1 MKTKWNLE
9 ELYYTSLTDPQ
20 IEKDVQEFESL
31 QDSFAKK
38 YTEDKSFLSDPK
50 ILKDAL
56 VSMEEESKKAL
67 IKPLYYLFFVRD
79 LDATNT
85 EALAL
90 ESKLSERYTKAGN
103 KTLFFNVEL
112 GAVSKEQQEIFLNA
126 PELEHYR
133 YCLKQIF
140 ENAQY
145 TLSEKEEKIMSLKSD
160 VAGGR
165 WVNMVS
171 TIEAK
176 KMVPF
181 SDGDLPLPEAL
192 EQINNLSR
200 DKRHELW
207 KGIISVLKEMG
218 EMSAHEM
225 NAVVTNHKINGELRG
240 YKTPEQPTILRN
252 ENKEEVIDALAETVT
267 KAFSLSHRF
276 YKAKAKYL
284 GEELKYEDKN
294 ADIGKFSI
302 EFPFEKSAELVKEAF
317 GEVNPLY
324 RELFESFLKK
334 GQIDVYPKKGKSGG
348 AFCAHST
355 GMPTM
360 LLLNHVD
367 NLRSFE
373 TLAHEMGHAVH
384 SERSKTQSPMYEGYS
399 TAVAETA
406 STFFEAVVR
415 DKLLQDLPE
424 EDKVLLLHN
433 SIQNDVSSIFRQ
445 TAFYNFEKDLHKRV
459 REEGFVDEKEIAKTM
474 TKHLRAQLGDAVSV
488 SEDDGYSYIYISH
501 FRNFF
506 YVYTYTYGQLVSRAL
521 FARYKKDKEYAK
533 QIDIFLTSGGS
544 MKAEEIFENI
554 GLSFKDGAVF
564 KEGLKALEEDI
575 EAFEKAV
582 K

>member
-1 MKTKWNLE
+1 MKTNWDLENLYYKNLE
-9 ELYYTSLTDPQ
+9 DPQ
-20 IEKDVQEFESL
+20 IEKDMEAFEGSQE
-31 QDSFAKK
+31 SFAKK
-38 YTEDKSFLSDPK
+38 YTEDKSFLTDPK
-50 ILKDAL
+50 ALKEAL
-56 VSMEEESKKAL
+56 DLQEEEAKKAFV
-67 IKPLYYLFFVRD
+67 KPLYYLFFVRD

-85 EALAL
+85 KALAL

-103 KTLFFNVEL
+103 KTLFFGVEL
-112 GAVSKEQQEIFLNA
+112 GAASKEQQEIFLNA
-126 PELEHYR
+126 PELEHYK
-133 YCLKQIF
+133 YYLKELF
-140 ENAQY
+140 ENAQF
-145 TLSEKEEKIMSLKSD
+145 TLSEKEEKILSLKSD
-160 VAGGR
+160 VSRGR
-165 WVNMVS
+165 WVSMVS

-192 EQINNLSR
+192 EQLNKLPKE
-200 DKRHELW
+200 KRRELW
-207 KGIISVLKEMG
+207 ANIVAVLKDMG

-225 NAVVTNHKINGELRG
+225 NAVISNHKINGELRG
-240 YKTPEQPTILRN
+240 YKTPEEPTVRGN
-252 ENKEEVIDALAETVT
+252 ENRQEVIDSLADTVT

-276 YKAKAKYL
+276 YAAKAKYL
-284 GEELKYEDKN
+284 GEELRYEDKN
-294 ADIGKFSI
+294 IDIGKFST
-302 EFPFEKSAELVKEAF
+302 EFSFEKSIELVKDAF

-324 RELFESFLKK
+324 AETFQRFLDN

-348 AFCAHST
+348 AFCAHSV
-355 GMPTM
+355 GIPTM

-373 TLAHEMGHAVH
+373 TLAHEMGHAIH

-415 DKLLQDLPE
+415 EKLLQELPE
-424 EDKVLLLHN
+424 EDKLLLLHN
-433 SIQNDVSSIFRQ
+433 SIQNDISSISRQ
-445 TAFYNFEKDLHKRV
+445 TTFYNFERELHAKI
-459 REEGFVDEKEIAKTM
+459 REDGFVGEEDIAKM
-474 TKHLRAQLGDAVSV
+474 LTKHLKDQLGDAVSV
-488 SEDDGYSYIYISH
+488 SDDDGYSYIYISH

-533 QIDIFLTSGGS
+533 QIDTFLTSGGS
-544 MKAEEIFENI
+544 MPAEEIFENI
-554 GLSFKDGAVF
+554 GLSFKDGEVF